1 MSAQD
6 DLKPDLIF
14 STPGE
19 TDIIG
24 TLSDNGRWSLM
35 KGGLYDISTTP
46 FTRVA
51 DVTGADVT
59 DDGNIIV
66 GASGNAP
73 AFYDRSAG
81 SWTLLPLPD
90 GCSGGRLQMVTGN
103 GAFALGTTQ
112 RGDARI
118 YVVWNLKDL
127 SFKVAENLPQKDMQ
141 NEPIEFSGISTVS
154 PDGRYLLGR
163 IGSQYLLPIHSCS
176 YVVDLETQTYEII
189 GFKENDRSPYPP
201 NDPNYGDPCW
211 DATFPSLLFIENS
224 VMAPDGMVGGTA
236 YIGEDIEGSYFRNEY
251 RCAFT
256 YNPATKE
263 LNVLNGAG
271 QTDMQV
277 FRMANDGMI
286 FSASPAQNPYQ
297 FTHIKYG
304 KFYYDLDQVLLQAYG
319 IDLKNYGLSNSGKTL
334 ELSGDGR
341 TFLQLY
347 SPDKTYLVR
356 MKEPMA
362 DVLARI
368 DLLGNH
374 TVTPEPG
381 STMTSVGEVQL
392 KFNLDVA
399 TNRLNYR
406 NVKISSEDGSFSL
419 SALQGNG
426 LSADGRMLFIRFRTF
441 DMEKGVKYILTIPE
455 GTFWL
460 ADDPSIRNK
469 EIKIE
474 YTGRGTDAVKVVS
487 ITPAPDSAIPS
498 IDLSDY
504 PLVVYFDS
512 DVKINPSVSSRA
524 YIYSDADDEAF
535 SYLTVMGATSGD
547 RNRVLL
553 APSGAINLYHGS
565 EYEIVIPEGVV
576 TDISGCGASEEIRI
590 HYTGTY
596 VMDRVE
602 GNTLFESTCDDY
614 SGWLFY
620 EGDHLVPLGEAAAL
634 GFNADQFPWMVVRES
649 NESSDM
655 AFGSHS
661 MYYGGGQADD
671 WVATRQIYVPDNSAY
686 LEFDSQSWRK
696 NKQDRLKVIVYE
708 RRNAINLLTSGIVDD
723 IRENGKV
730 IYDEIQSPGDDEEKL
745 AGEWRHNVVPLS
757 EYEGK
762 YIYICFL
769 NDNQDQSMVMIDNV
783 KVMRDMKLGLQV
795 TSPSSVVDRQDVEIR
810 GNLTIYHP
818 EAVFTDL
825 NLSLIDGEGNKV
837 SSIQASDLQLR
848 EGDVY
853 SFVFPDALPLMAG
866 EENPY
871 SIEASLTA
879 SDKELDMT
887 AGVAGAVR
895 NLVFRPE
902 RRVVLEEYT
911 GRDCP
916 NCPRGIRMAQLLHER
931 YPDNFIPVAIHT
943 YTGDPKG
950 RNLGDYSAFLQCQLV
965 GAPSGRV
972 NRRIISSPMYWDKNL
987 EKYVESKNDLTT
999 GEEVYLWADEV
1010 AAELDEPVFLDI
1022 YSSVEGY
1029 SGDYINI
1036 VSEVRSA
1043 INLENKNVRVF
1054 GVLLEDGLSDYQEN
1068 GMYGMAD
1075 DLLGPW
1081 GLGGIYGQGY
1091 VFDWTFNHVARG
1103 TWGTSFNGSQG
1114 LIPATLTAGE
1124 SYGFGFRIEVPS
1136 NVENVYNCHVAVM
1149 LIDGN
1154 TDRIINAY
1162 DCHVANNAVNTIGID
1177 TDGPV
1182 EYYDLQGRRVENPE
1196 RGIYIRRSGSK
1207 TEKIIV
1213 GQR

>member
-1 MSAQD
+1 M
-6 DLKPDLIF
+6 
-14 STPGE
+14 
-19 TDIIG
+19 
-24 TLSDNGRWSLM
+24 
-35 KGGLYDISTTP
+35 
-46 FTRVA
+46 
-51 DVTGADVT
+51 
-59 DDGNIIV
+59 
-66 GASGNAP
+66 
-73 AFYDRSAG
+73 
-81 SWTLLPLPD
+81 
-90 GCSGGRLQMVTGN
+90 
-103 GAFALGTTQ
+103 
-112 RGDARI
+112 
-118 YVVWNLKDL
+118 
-127 SFKVAENLPQKDMQ
+127 
-141 NEPIEFSGISTVS
+141 
-154 PDGRYLLGR
+154 
-163 IGSQYLLPIHSCS
+163 
-176 YVVDLETQTYEII
+176 
-189 GFKENDRSPYPP
+189 
-201 NDPNYGDPCW
+201 
-211 DATFPSLLFIENS
+211 
-224 VMAPDGMVGGTA
+224 
-236 YIGEDIEGSYFRNEY
+236 
-251 RCAFT
+251 
-256 YNPATKE
+256 
-263 LNVLNGAG
+263 
-271 QTDMQV
+271 
-277 FRMANDGMI
+277 
-286 FSASPAQNPYQ
+286 
-297 FTHIKYG
+297 
-304 KFYYDLDQVLLQAYG
+304 
-319 IDLKNYGLSNSGKTL
+319 
-334 ELSGDGR
+334 
-341 TFLQLY
+341 
-347 SPDKTYLVR
+347 
-356 MKEPMA
+356 
-362 DVLARI
+362 
-368 DLLGNH
+368 
-374 TVTPEPG
+374 
-381 STMTSVGEVQL
+381 
-392 KFNLDVA
+392 
-399 TNRLNYR
+399 
-406 NVKISSEDGSFSL
+406 
-419 SALQGNG
+419 
-426 LSADGRMLFIRFRTF
+426 
-441 DMEKGVKYILTIPE
+441 
-455 GTFWL
+455 
-460 ADDPSIRNK
+460 
-469 EIKIE
+469 
-474 YTGRGTDAVKVVS
+474 
-487 ITPAPDSAIPS
+487 
-498 IDLSDY
+498 
-504 PLVVYFDS
+504 
-512 DVKINPSVSSRA
+512 
-524 YIYSDADDEAF
+524 
-535 SYLTVMGATSGD
+535 
-547 RNRVLL
+547 
-553 APSGAINLYHGS
+553 
-565 EYEIVIPEGVV
+565 
-576 TDISGCGASEEIRI
+576 
-590 HYTGTY
+590 
-596 VMDRVE
+596 
-602 GNTLFESTCDDY
+602 
-614 SGWLFY
+614 
-620 EGDHLVPLGEAAAL
+620 
-634 GFNADQFPWMVVRES
+634 
-649 NESSDM
+649 
-655 AFGSHS
+655 
-661 MYYGGGQADD
+661 
-671 WVATRQIYVPDNSAY
+671 
-686 LEFDSQSWRK
+686 
-696 NKQDRLKVIVYE
+696 IVYE

-916 NCPRGIRMAQLLHER
+916 NCPRVIRMAQLLHER

-1043 INLENKNVRVF
+1043 INLENQNVRVF

-1136 NVENVYNCHVAVM
+1136 NVENVDNCHVAVM